1 VAISLAL
8 IVLSPLLFA
17 AGALAAILGDRK
29 LRGLRI
35 VAFFTVYLV
44 YEVIG
49 IAAMFALWIR
59 SGAGLTMRSERTQ
72 NAHRRFMVWWLRGIK
87 QAATGLFKLRIQVED
102 RPAPQPGPLLVFSR
116 HAGPGNSLL
125 LVSEIMLFYNRLP
138 RIVMLAKL
146 QWDPFFDMMGNRMP
160 NRFIRHD
167 PSRRSDYVNAIADL
181 AGGTIRDDDAFVLFP
196 EGRDFT
202 PRLRLRAIAHLRKGG
217 FHDAADRAELMARVM
232 PPRPGGVAAAV
243 KAAPHADVV
252 FVAHT
257 VLEDIGS
264 FGDLWRKLPLDKP
277 VLARYWRIPAEAV
290 PSERAALID
299 WLFDWWATIDDW
311 VAKRLQTTQ
320 PGLAKP
326 AEMRDPT
333 TP

>member
-1 VAISLAL
+1 MSLTL
-8 IVLSPLLFA
+8 IALSPLLFTA
-17 AGALAAILGDRK
+17 ATVAVLLGDRK

-35 VAFFTVYLV
+35 VAFATVYLI

-49 IAAMFALWIR
+49 IAAMFALWIS
-59 SGAGLTMRSERTQ
+59 SGAGLSMRSKRIQ
-72 NAHRRFMVWWLRGIK
+72 DAHRRFMVWWLKGINR
-87 QAATGLFKLRIQVED
+87 AAVGLFKLRIQVED
-102 RPAPQPGPLLVFSR
+102 RPDPQPGPVLVFSR

-125 LVSEIMLFYNRLP
+125 LVSEIMLFYDRLP

-167 PSRRSDYVNAIADL
+167 PSRRREYINAIADL
-181 AGGTIRDDDAFVLFP
+181 AAGTTRDDDAFVLFP

-217 FHDAADRAELMARVM
+217 FNEAADKAELMARVL
-232 PPRPGGVAAAV
+232 PPRPGGVVAAV

-264 FGDLWRKLPLDKP
+264 LGDLWRKLPLEKP
-277 VLARYWRIPAEAV
+277 VVARYWRVPAEAV
-290 PSERAALID
+290 PTDRVALID
-299 WLFDWWATIDDW
+299 WLFDWWAKIDDW
-311 VAKRLQTTQ
+311 IAKRLQTTQ
-320 PGLAKP
+320 PGLVKP
-326 AEMRDPT
+326 AELQDPT
-333 TP
+333 AG